1 MGLLLLE
8 TNDCNLIYEFNKGTT
23 LQSKNNE
30 IKEETQESSNT
41 AS

>member
-8 TNDCNLIYEFNKGTT
+8 TNDYNTS
-23 LQSKNNE
+23 SKSNE
-30 IKEETQESSNT
+30 IKEETHESSNT